1 MMKFFP
7 KLTFG
12 MLAPFV
18 AIIFGAVLFLF
29 EPLPLQV
36 MRNAVFDQ
44 YQRWHPRPYQSAP
57 VRIIDVDEESLKRLG
72 QWPWPRTRVAELIQR
87 LQNDGAAAVSLDI
100 VFAESDRTSPK
111 AMSATWNLPDDLRHR
126 LDSLPDHDH
135 VLTQTLSR
143 GRVVLGFAAGQDA
156 PAQPLPAHPFR
167 VIFAG
172 EPPLPFLYSFTSTV
186 SSIPLLASA
195 AAGNGALTFIP
206 DSDGVVR
213 HIPLMIRLQDQVMP
227 SLAAESLRV
236 AQGQRNYIVKT
247 MTQKGVGIQEVRIGK
262 MTVPTTPQ
270 GEIWVH
276 YTHPVP
282 DRYIPAW
289 KVLDGTVSKEQVDGH
304 IVLIGTS
311 AQGLM
316 DLRFS
321 PMGTIIPGV
330 EVHAQALEQI
340 FSGTYI
346 TRPSWA
352 GAIEALVIVV
362 VGLAIGIISLAASAL
377 VSAGVTILILLAA
390 CFGGWIAFTHYG
402 LLLDPVTPGLA
413 LLTTFILGSVVH
425 HMTSER
431 RQRWV
436 RAAFSRYVSPNRVDY
451 LVDHPDQLELGGRRQ
466 ECSFIFTDLTRF
478 TNLMEKMDPADAV
491 SILNAYLD
499 RMIMIAFNHGGT
511 LDRIVGDA
519 VAIMFSAPVI
529 QEDHRAR
536 ALQCALE
543 MHAFATDYANE
554 FNAKGIPFGQTRIG
568 IHTGEV
574 IVGNFGGSTMFDYR
588 ALGDAVNTAA
598 RLESVNKHL
607 GTLICVSEAT
617 LQGCPEA
624 VVRPVGA
631 LVLKGKTKPLM
642 VYEPITNTGESN
654 GKLERDIAYEKAFEL
669 LQKNDPLALETFE
682 KLAVERPQD
691 PLVGLHL
698 KRLQSGEQGDI
709 IIMEEK

>member
-1 MMKFFP
+1 MMKFFS

-18 AIIFGAVLFLF
+18 AIVFGAALFLF

-36 MRNAVFDQ
+36 LRNAVFDQ
-44 YQRWHPRPYQSAP
+44 YQRWHPRPYQYAS

-72 QWPWPRTRVAELIQR
+72 QWPWPRTRVAELIRR
-87 LQNDGAAAVSLDI
+87 LQNDGAAAISLDI
-100 VFAESDRTSPK
+100 VFAEPDRTSPQ

-126 LDSLPDHDH
+126 LESLPDHDD
-135 VLTQTLSR
+135 VLTQTLR
-143 GRVVLGFAAGQDA
+143 QGRVVLGFATGQET
-156 PAQPLPAHPFR
+156 PARPFPPRPFR
-167 VIFAG
+167 VIFSG
-172 EPPLPFLYSFTSTV
+172 ESPLPFLYSFTSTV
-186 SSIPLLASA
+186 ASIPPLASA

-213 HIPLMIRLQDQVMP
+213 RIPLMIRRQDQVMP

-247 MTQKGVGIQEVRIGK
+247 LTQKGVGIQEVRIGG

-276 YTHPVP
+276 YTRPVP

-289 KVLDGTVSKEQVDGH
+289 KVLAGQVPREQVEGH
-304 IVLIGTS
+304 ILLIGTS
-311 AQGLM
+311 AHGLM

-330 EVHAQALEQI
+330 EVHTQALEQI
-340 FSGTYI
+340 LSGTYI

-352 GAIEALVIVV
+352 GAIEALLIVLG
-362 VGLAIGIISLAASAL
+362 GLIIGIIALATPAL
-377 VSAGVTILILLAA
+377 VSAGVTALVLLASFWGA
-390 CFGGWIAFTHYG
+390 WTTFTHYG

-413 LLTTFILGSVVH
+413 LLVTFILGSIVH

-466 ECSFIFTDLTRF
+466 ECSFIFTDLTSF
-478 TNLMEKMDPADAV
+478 TSLMEKMDPADAV

-499 RMIMIAFNHGGT
+499 RMITIAFHHGGT

-543 MHAFATDYANE
+543 MHTFATSYANDYI
-554 FNAKGIPFGQTRIG
+554 AKGIPFGQTRIG

-617 LQGCPEA
+617 LLGCPEA
-624 VVRPVGA
+624 VVRPVGSV
-631 LVLKGKTKPLM
+631 VLKGKTKPLM
-642 VYEPITNTGESN
+642 VYEPMTKSGEKN
-654 GKLERDIAYEKAFEL
+654 GKSERDIAYEKAFEL
-669 LQKNDPLALETFE
+669 LQKKDPLAFE
-682 KLAVERPQD
+682 AFKKLAGERPQD
-691 PLVGLHL
+691 PLVRLHL

-709 IIMEEK
+709 IILEEK

>member
-1 MMKFFP
+1 MKFLR
-7 KLTFG
+7 KLTLG

-18 AIIFGAVLFLF
+18 AVVFGAALFLF

-36 MRNAVFDQ
+36 LRNAVFDQ
-44 YQRWHPRPYQSAP
+44 YQRWHPRLYQSAP
-57 VRIIDVDEESLKRLG
+57 VRIIDVDEESLKQLG
-72 QWPWPRTRVAELIQR
+72 QWPWPRTRISELIER
-87 LQNDGAAAVSLDI
+87 LRKDGAAAISMDI

-111 AMSATWNLPDDLRHR
+111 AMSATWNLSYDIRHR
-126 LDSLPDHDH
+126 LESIPDHDD
-135 VLTQTLSR
+135 VLARTLSQ
-143 GRVVLGFAAGQDA
+143 GRVILGFAAGQDA
-156 PAQPLPAHPFR
+156 PAQSLPARPFR
-167 VIFAG
+167 FIFAG
-172 EPPLPFLYSFTSTV
+172 ESPLPFLYSFTSSV
-186 SSIPLLASA
+186 ASIPLLASA

-213 HIPLMIRLQDQVMP
+213 HIPLVVRLQDQVMP

-247 MTQKGVGIQEVRIGK
+247 LAQKGTGVQEIRTGAV
-262 MTVPTTPQ
+262 TVPTTPQ

-276 YTHPVP
+276 YTRPVP

-289 KVLDGTVSKEQVDGH
+289 KVLAGKVPREQVEGH
-304 IVLIGTS
+304 ILLIGTS

-340 FSGTYI
+340 LSGTYI

-362 VGLAIGIISLAASAL
+362 MGLAIAIIALAASAL
-377 VSAGVTILILLAA
+377 VSAGITAVVLLAA
-390 CFGGWIAFTHYG
+390 SWGGWIAFTHYG

-413 LLTTFILGSVVH
+413 LLITFILGSVVH

-466 ECSFIFTDLTRF
+466 ECSFIFTDLAGF
-478 TNLMEKMDPADAV
+478 TTLMEKMDPADAV

-499 RMIMIAFNHGGT
+499 RMIMIAFHHGGT

-529 QEDHRAR
+529 QPDHRLR
-536 ALQCALE
+536 ALTCALE
-543 MHAFATDYANE
+543 MHAFATSYANDYI
-554 FNAKGIPFGQTRIG
+554 AKGIPFGQTRIG

-588 ALGDAVNTAA
+588 ALGDAVNTAS

-617 LQGCPEA
+617 LSGCPEA
-624 VVRPVGA
+624 VVRPVGS

-642 VYEPITNTGESN
+642 VYEPITKSEENQTEP
-654 GKLERDIAYEKAFEL
+654 ERDIAYETAFEL
-669 LQKNDPLALETFE
+669 LEKKNPQAGEAFE
-682 KLAVERPQD
+682 KLALERPQD
-691 PLVGLHL
+691 PLAGLHL
-698 KRLQSGEQGDI
+698 KRLQMGEQGAI
-709 IIMEEK
+709 IILDEK

>member
-1 MMKFFP
+1 MKFFS

-18 AIIFGAVLFLF
+18 AIVFGAVLFLF

-36 MRNAVFDQ
+36 LRNAVFDQ

-87 LQNDGAAAVSLDI
+87 LRNDGAAAISLDI

-126 LDSLPDHDH
+126 LESLPDHDD
-135 VLTQTLSR
+135 VLAQTLGQ

-156 PAQPLPAHPFR
+156 PAQPLPARHFR
-167 VIFAG
+167 VIFSG
-172 EPPLPFLYSFTSTV
+172 DSPLPFLYSFTSTV
-186 SSIPLLASA
+186 ASIPALASA

-213 HIPLMIRLQDQVMP
+213 RIPLVISLQDQVMP

-236 AQGQRNYIVKT
+236 AQGQRNYIIKT
-247 MTQKGVGIQEVRIGK
+247 LTQKGIGVQEVRIGG
-262 MTVPTTPQ
+262 MTVPTTPR

-276 YTHPVP
+276 YTRPVP

-289 KVLDGTVSKEQVDGH
+289 KVLDGIVSKEQVEGH
-304 IVLIGTS
+304 ILLIGTS

-340 FSGTYI
+340 YSGTYI

-352 GAIEALVIVV
+352 ATIEALVIVV
-362 VGLAIGIISLAASAL
+362 GGMFIGIIALAASAL
-377 VSAGVTILILLAA
+377 VSAGITVLILLAA
-390 CFGGWIAFTHYG
+390 CWGGWIAFTQYG

-413 LLTTFILGSVVH
+413 LLITFILGSVVH
-425 HMTSER
+425 HMTSEQ

-466 ECSFIFTDLTRF
+466 ECSFIFTDLAGF
-478 TNLMEKMDPADAV
+478 TTLMEKMDPADAV

-529 QEDHRAR
+529 QPDHRAR

-543 MHAFATDYANE
+543 MHAFATSYAND

-624 VVRPVGA
+624 IVRPVGS

-642 VYEPITNTGESN
+642 VYEPITNSRENN
-654 GKLERDIAYEKAFEL
+654 GKSERDIAYEKAFEL
-669 LQKNDPLALETFE
+669 LQKNDPLAGKAFE
-682 KLAVERPQD
+682 QLAAERPQD

-709 IIMEEK
+709 IILDEK